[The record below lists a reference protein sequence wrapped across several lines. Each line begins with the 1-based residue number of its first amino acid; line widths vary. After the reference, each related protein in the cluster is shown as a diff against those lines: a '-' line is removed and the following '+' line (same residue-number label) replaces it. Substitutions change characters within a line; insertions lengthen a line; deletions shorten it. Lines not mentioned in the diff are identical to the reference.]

1 MRDTDYEI
9 LEEIRRSLPQD
20 KAQEFNEAWE
30 NLKEKVEEKAYMEGY
45 FYAIQVLEESLKN
58 KKIRRYQKTGMQR
71 RNADEA
77 ILCILVKMI
86 KESRFPLVGEHW
98 LCL

>member
-58 KKIRRYQKTGMQR
+58 KKIRRY
-71 RNADEA
+71 
-77 ILCILVKMI
+77 
-86 KESRFPLVGEHW
+86 
-98 LCL
+98 